1 MKMKRLKK
9 EIAALFAGTLLCF
22 SSVAFAAAS
31 LPIEVNESYC
41 LNAGDTIERLA
52 IGNPDIA
59 DVTMASSTEVLVVGK
74 ASGATT
80 LIVWTSGGGRQE
92 YQVRVGTRDSNLEYI
107 LGTEMKL
114 SGVHV
119 QRVDKNIMLSGSV
132 TNQYEHNLALK
143 LAGLYAGKDNVVD
156 MIQMTNPSQINIE
169 AQVIEVNESDA
180 KDLGIKYG
188 NLNSALTLNPDGTT
202 TSASATVSNAGVFN
216 FGQSNINSTT
226 GKYWL
231 FNHFSNINAT
241 LQALITNGKARVLSR
256 PNMTTMSGE
265 TASMLVGGEIPVPV
279 SDENGKISIDWK
291 KYGIQLDIKPA
302 ADQDNNITTIVHA
315 IVSRLDSSNAV
326 TLSSTKVP
334 ALAKT
339 EATATVN
346 IPSGM
351 TMAIGGLMN
360 TEDSTTIT
368 RIPLLSNIPILGE
381 LFKHNSTSRDKHEII
396 ILLTP
401 KVVNETTPALMTE
414 KMQETYNEG
423 RKDDQNRKKV
433 DLNNPQ
439 KEEEKPVT
447 KQEGK
452 PKSTPAEKVKS
463 AEPENKVQESSEKAA
478 ETEVEKGNQPDDSIL
493 GKYLNR
499 NVLPKEKSTK

>member
-132 TNQYEHNLALK
+132 SNQYEHNLALK

-180 KDLGIKYG
+180 KNLGFKYG
-188 NLNSALTLNPDGTT
+188 NITSSSSTNTDGTSTTSSALGT
-202 TSASATVSNAGVFN
+202 AGLFS
-216 FGQSNINSTT
+216 FGQDSENSHQ
-226 GKYWL
+226 GRYWL

-241 LQALITNGKARVLSR
+241 LQALITDGKARVLSR
-256 PNMTTMSGE
+256 PNVTTMSGE
-265 TASMLVGGEIPVPV
+265 TANILVGGEIPVPV
-279 SDENGKISIDWK
+279 PSSSNSSSNTIEWK
-291 KYGIQLDIKPA
+291 EYGIKLEIKPTV
-302 ADQDNNITTIVHA
+302 DLDGNITSIVHA
-315 IVSRLDSSNAV
+315 MVSRLDYSNAV
-326 TLSSTKVP
+326 TTNSISVP
-334 ALAKT
+334 AIASR
-339 EATATVN
+339 EATASVN

-360 TEDSTTIT
+360 TEDTRTVT

-381 LFKHNSTSRDKHEII
+381 LFKHNSVSRDKREII
-396 ILLTP
+396 ILITP
-401 KVVNETTPALMTE
+401 RLVNETTKASMSE
-414 KMQETYNEG
+414 KMHDVYNEG
-423 RKDDQNRKKV
+423 RKDDAQQKQV
-433 DLNNPQ
+433 DLNQAPEQ
-439 KEEEKPVT
+439 KTEEIK
-447 KQEGK
+447 
-452 PKSTPAEKVKS
+452 
-463 AEPENKVQESSEKAA
+463 
-478 ETEVEKGNQPDDSIL
+478 PDDSVL

>member
-132 TNQYEHNLALK
+132 SNQYEHNLALK

-169 AQVIEVNESDA
+169 AQVIEVNESDE
-180 KDLGIKYG
+180 KKIGFKYG
-188 NLNSALTLNPDGTT
+188 NLDSSST
-202 TSASATVSNAGVFN
+202 TSTSLGTAGLFN
-216 FGQSNINSTT
+216 FGQDMTNDHQ
-226 GKYWL
+226 GKYWV

-241 LQALITNGKARVLSR
+241 LQALITDGKARVLSR
-256 PNMTTMSGE
+256 PNVTTMSGE
-265 TASMLVGGEIPVPV
+265 TANILVGGEIPVPV
-279 SDENGKISIDWK
+279 PSSSNSSSNTIEWK
-291 KYGIQLDIKPA
+291 EYGIKLEIKPTV
-302 ADQDNNITTIVHA
+302 DLDGNITSIVHA
-315 IVSRLDSSNAV
+315 MVSRLDYSNAV
-326 TLSSTKVP
+326 TTNSISVP
-334 ALAKT
+334 AIASR
-339 EATATVN
+339 EATASVN

-360 TEDSTTIT
+360 TEDTRTVT

-381 LFKHNSTSRDKHEII
+381 LFKHNSVSRDKREII
-396 ILLTP
+396 ILITP
-401 KVVNETTPALMTE
+401 RLVNETTKASMSE
-414 KMQETYNEG
+414 KMHDVYNEG